1 MRPIVRPINSKMTA
15 GGVVRGAAPR
25 TRFAGDLGEACS
37 PATPVA
43 VLSASHCI
51 RDYLAL
57 AKPRVVLM
65 IVVTTAVAY
74 SLGSVGRADWIHVL
88 HTLAGTAL
96 AAGGTLALNQF
107 MEGDCDALMRRT
119 QDRPI
124 PSGRLMPND
133 ARAFGAL
140 MAAIGIGYL
149 AVAAGLLP
157 AALTLITAC
166 LYLGVYTPLKRLTPL
181 CTIVG
186 AIPGALPTL
195 VGWAAAQGGL
205 AWGAGILFAI
215 LFCWQIPHTL
225 AIARLYREDY
235 AKAGIRVLPV
245 IDPEGSSTEWLT
257 VLGCLALWAV
267 TLIPTYTGLTG
278 WGYFFGALI
287 LGAAFFS
294 SAVAHS
300 LRRSRVSARR
310 VVLASVLYLPVLL
323 ALMVVDKIG

>member
-1 MRPIVRPINSKMTA
+1 VRPINSRVTA
-15 GGVVRGAAPR
+15 GVAVRGSAPR
-25 TRFAGDLGEACS
+25 ARFAGDVGEACS
-37 PATPVA
+37 PATPGA
-43 VLSASHCI
+43 ALGASHRI
-51 RDYLAL
+51 RDYLTL

-74 SLGSVGRADWIHVL
+74 YLGSVGRPDCIHVL
-88 HTLAGTAL
+88 QTLAGTAL

-124 PSGRLMPND
+124 PSGRLTPNE

-140 MAAIGIGYL
+140 MAAIGLGYL

-157 AALTLITAC
+157 AVVTLITAC

-186 AIPGALPTL
+186 AIPGALPT
-195 VGWAAAQGGL
+195 VAGWAAARGGL
-205 AWGAGILFAI
+205 ELSAGILFAI

-225 AIARLYREDY
+225 AIARLYCEDY

-245 IDPEGSSTEWLT
+245 VDPEGSSTELLT
-257 VLGCLALWAV
+257 VMGCLALWVV
-267 TLIPTYTGLTG
+267 TLIPTYIGLTG
-278 WGYFFGALI
+278 WGYFFGSLI

-294 SAVAHS
+294 FAVAHS
-300 LRRSRVSARR
+300 IRRSRVSARR
-310 VVLASVLYLPVLL
+310 VVLASVLYLPMLL
-323 ALMVVDKIG
+323 VLMVVDKIG